1 MSWNPLIELGL
12 AVQTNGTTSYSH
24 HMPEAYRLLDKHFS
38 IRNTNQFPEDGYDA
52 FTENNRK
59 ADLLEYIKFSLKDVC
74 FHGAE

>member
-12 AVQTNGTTSYSH
+12 AVQTNGTTSYG

-59 ADLLEYIKFSLKDVC
+59 SDLFEYLMSSISSYQVS
-74 FHGAE
+74 H